1 MLRLFFSVLILFYD
15 CFKKKAFLLLEIQ
28 NLFWYEID
36 VYYCILGGS
45 PSYRNL
51 FTWAFCLHVFI
62 KSLMFSKRKGSND
75 FPFLPEYADLVSDSW
90 QRENILTEHKY
101 CESPGKTDL
110 PQGINYMALVSMAAV
125 RRFSWQ
131 IHRKILYGKLVNC
144 PGRMNSIIYRFA
156 MNVW

>member
-1 MLRLFFSVLILFYD
+1 MIVKTLQNTGQFMDCGMVVD
-15 CFKKKAFLLLEIQ
+15 CFNFNLGRKIFIPRCLGSFSQFSFCFMIASKKAFLLLEIQ
-28 NLFWYEID
+28 NLFWYETD

-51 FTWAFCLHVFI
+51 FTLAFCLHVFI

-110 PQGINYMALVSMAAV
+110 PQRNQLHGIGVHGS
-125 RRFSWQ
+125 S
-131 IHRKILYGKLVNC
+131 
-144 PGRMNSIIYRFA
+144 
-156 MNVW
+156 